1 MGMTLLKGDA
11 PAADIIRMA
20 YGMEEAIRQ
29 FYTFNAT
36 STDDLDVA
44 ALLEQLADFETTH
57 KDRLFDLYQAI
68 EDIPV
73 DRQHFEADV
82 VANFIEGGF
91 STDEFNAQ
99 NRSALST
106 PTDLLSL
113 AMMLEAQ
120 AMDLYRR
127 HAGLR
132 TDPEGKTILN
142 QIADEEK
149 AHLCALGDLLEQ
161 KS

>member
-1 MGMTLLKGDA
+1 MTLLKGDA

-20 YGMEEAIRQ
+20 YGMEEAVRQ
-29 FYTFNAT
+29 FYAFSAT
-36 STDDLDVA
+36 STDDPDVA
-44 ALLEQLADFETTH
+44 ALLGQLADFETAH
-57 KDRLFDLYQAI
+57 KDRLFELYQAV
-68 EDIPV
+68 EKIPV

-82 VANFIEGGF
+82 AANSIEGGF

-99 NRSALST
+99 NQSALST
-106 PTDLLSL
+106 PEGLLSL

-127 HAGLR
+127 HANMR

-142 QIADEEK
+142 KIADEEK
-149 AHLCALGDLLEQ
+149 AHLSALGALLEQ